1 MGPSGWEVTAI
12 LSLSASFP
20 SSESEHPPLRNR
32 ARTTAP
38 QHFPLQFQ
46 TSIPRIKVTKLIKTV
61 EFSQP
66 RAGSM
71 HLSMQRASIRTFL
84 ERLAMIEVG
93 QEVTVITEKG
103 TAYNGFVMASA
114 TSSDGT
120 RAYKISVDG
129 GGLQQ
134 LGQWHKAGDVF
145 VLDPLEV
152 PQQKEPLQMRSF
164 LRH

>member
-61 EFSQP
+61 EFFP
-66 RAGSM
+66 TARRL
-71 HLSMQRASIRTFL
+71 HASIHA
-84 ERLAMIEVG
+84 E
-93 QEVTVITEKG
+93 
-103 TAYNGFVMASA
+103 
-114 TSSDGT
+114 
-120 RAYKISVDG
+120 SVYPHDFG
-129 GGLQQ
+129 ENR
-134 LGQWHKAGDVF
+134 D
-145 VLDPLEV
+145 D
-152 PQQKEPLQMRSF
+152 
-164 LRH
+164 